1 MFGIRILQF
10 LGHNISADGI
20 EPLPRKIQ
28 AIRDFPLPSTQRQ
41 LKRFLGMIN
50 FYRKHLQHASAF
62 MAPLDRML
70 SGKKNYKRKLTWDQN
85 GMDAFERLKDAL
97 VNLTTLSFPVHNAPT
112 FLVCD
117 ASAVAVGASLNQIIN
132 GEPCPLGFFFE
143 SSKQSPTKLL
153 YF

>member
-1 MFGIRILQF
+1 MFGVQTLQI
-10 LGHNISADGI
+10 LGHSIFANGI

-62 MAPLDRML
+62 MSPLDRML
-70 SGKKNYKRKLTWDQN
+70 SGKKNSKRKLTWEQN
-85 GMDAFERLKDAL
+85 GIDAFERLKDAL
-97 VNLTTLSFPVHNAPT
+97 VNLTTLSFPVLNAPT

-117 ASAVAVGASLNQIIN
+117 ASVGASLN
-132 GEPCPLGFFFE
+132 
-143 SSKQSPTKLL
+143 
-153 YF
+153 